1 MADIMELQAKIHTT
15 AVEHG
20 WWEHDRNFGELIA
33 LMHSELSEALEAW
46 REDGA
51 NPPFYV
57 AESGKPEGWGVE
69 LVDCVIRILDALA
82 AKKVDT
88 EAVLLAKVAYND
100 TRPWR
105 HGNKRA

>member
-1 MADIMELQAKIHTT
+1 M
-15 AVEHG
+15 
-20 WWEHDRNFGELIA
+20 
-33 LMHSELSEALEAW
+33 
-46 REDGA
+46 
-51 NPPFYV
+51 
-57 AESGKPEGWGVE
+57 E